1 MEEKEDWGGWGGGME
16 EEEEEKKE
24 AEVETSD
31 PKCHLSNE
39 TPQLARQ
46 EPARP
51 VRVVTRPLSGVSPI
65 HLKNPFKLSTF
76 PLFPLL
82 PSPLSLPPSPNPPVL
97 A

>member
-1 MEEKEDWGGWGGGME
+1 MEEKEDWGGWGGGGME

-76 PLFPLL
+76 PFSPCSPPPSLFPPL
-82 PSPLSLPPSPNPPVL
+82 PTPLS
-97 A
+97 